1 MLFTS
6 ITVIT
11 LISSLAGI
19 YRLFIGPTV
28 TDRIIGL
35 DLLFAIA
42 VLFCLLSAWVNQ
54 NSLYLDVAIGIA
66 LTGFIATLSWAKLL
80 QTSQQNRAKAEEE

>member
-1 MLFTS
+1 MLLL
-6 ITVIT
+6 TVAIIAF
-11 LISSLAGI
+11 ISSLAGV
-19 YRLFIGPTV
+19 YRLLTGPTV

-42 VLFCLLSAWVNQ
+42 VLFCLLSAWINES
-54 NSLYLDVAIGIA
+54 SLFLDVAIGIA

-80 QTSQQNRAKAEEE
+80 ETQNSEDLT